1 MKRIAVTGSG
11 GQIAYNL
18 LFRIANGDVF
28 GINEEIELN
37 LIDLPQMKRVMEGV
51 VMELEDSAFPL
62 LKTIRFGSDAYTLF
76 DKIDVAFL
84 VGAKPRGPG
93 MERQDLLKENGK
105 IFVEVG
111 RALDAVAS
119 KSATILIVG
128 NPCNT
133 NCLIAMEHA
142 PSLSKRNFH
151 AMMRLDQNRATA
163 LLAKKG
169 GVMVRDVKG
178 VVIWG
183 NHSTTQ
189 VPDFTQARIGNQ
201 LVTDVISDQSWLQ
214 ENFTETIQKRGA
226 AVIKARGKSSA
237 ASAANAAV
245 DAMRSLYIPTPE
257 GEWFTSAVCSDGN
270 PYGIEEGLI
279 FGFPCRSKG
288 DGTCD
293 IVPNL
298 PWDYFI
304 REKVAV
310 TQKELL
316 EERNMVKNL
325 IDD

>member
-1 MKRIAVTGSG
+1 
-11 GQIAYNL
+11 
-18 LFRIANGDVF
+18 
-28 GINEEIELN
+28 
-37 LIDLPQMKRVMEGV
+37 
-51 VMELEDSAFPL
+51 
-62 LKTIRFGSDAYTLF
+62 
-76 DKIDVAFL
+76 
-84 VGAKPRGPG
+84 
-93 MERQDLLKENGK
+93 
-105 IFVEVG
+105 
-111 RALDAVAS
+111 
-119 KSATILIVG
+119 
-128 NPCNT
+128 
-133 NCLIAMEHA
+133 
-142 PSLSKRNFH
+142 
-151 AMMRLDQNRATA
+151 
-163 LLAKKG
+163 
-169 GVMVRDVKG
+169 
-178 VVIWG
+178 
-183 NHSTTQ
+183 

-201 LVTDVISDQSWLQ
+201 LVTDVIYDQSWLQ
-214 ENFTETIQKRGA
+214 ENFTKKKKKRGA